1 MKKWEVSFVVYLNDN
16 RKDRKKFLIEAGNKK
31 LATTRGMM
39 EINKL
44 PNYKDCYKQLLAVEE
59 VI

>member
-1 MKKWEVSFVVYLNDN
+1 MKKWEVNFVVYYDGN
-16 RKDRKKFLIEAGNKK
+16 RTERKKFLIEAGNKK
-31 LATTRGMM
+31 LATTRGML

-44 PNYKDCYKQLLAVEE
+44 PNYKDKYKQVVSVEE

>member
-1 MKKWEVSFVVYLNDN
+1 MKKWEVNFVVYSDN
-16 RKDRKKFLIEAGNKK
+16 NRTERKKFLIEAGNKK
-31 LATTRGMM
+31 LATTRGML

-44 PNYKDCYKQLLAVEE
+44 PNYKDKYKQVVSVEE